1 MKATPTWDEVVTEE
15 HRTKWVKNFWDL
27 ERCKGLKY
35 TRPRMPVDAVNTKL
49 RLMVLVDAAKELL
62 VIWSGVGFERANGEW
77 SCSYLIGRSLLAYSD
92 STTPRDEME
101 ALVAG
106 SNMLWILRQT
116 LVTWVDSFLLA
127 GDAQIPLFWVLSEK

>member
-1 MKATPTWDEVVTEE
+1 MDTFVPKKLSKRMIISKFMGVFDLLGKLLPLTARMKRDVRSMMKATPTWDEAVTEE

-62 VIWSGVGFERANGEW
+62 VIWSGVGFERTNGEW
-77 SCSYLIGRSLLAYSD
+77 SCSYLI
-92 STTPRDEME
+92 
-101 ALVAG
+101 VHQ
-106 SNMLWILRQT
+106 ILSHLRMRK
-116 LVTWVDSFLLA
+116 F
-127 GDAQIPLFWVLSEK
+127 